1 MIMKPLKIISAEERL
16 SAPRGGK
23 ILIAGPTG
31 VGKTSLLR
39 TVDASRA
46 LLLDSEAG
54 DLSIQDVP
62 VATIQIDDWQTA
74 RDVACRI
81 GGPNS
86 SFSPLSCYSQA
97 HYDAVGGQLENLEQ
111 YDLIIADSIT
121 DVSRLCFR
129 WAEQQPEAR
138 SERTGARD
146 LRGAYGLLARE
157 LLLWLYQLQHVRAK
171 HVVFI
176 GILEK
181 VFDEFNRPVGFQV
194 QMEGAKVPREI
205 GAIVDEFIVMDWI
218 DLGDGKPTRAF
229 VCKQPNSWGYP
240 AKDRSGKLEQIEEPH
255 LGKLLAKLVNRRDS
269 VSPPKQT

>member
-1 MIMKPLKIISAEERL
+1 MKIIGADERL

-46 LLLDSEAG
+46 LLLESEAG
-54 DLSIQDVP
+54 DLSIRDVP
-62 VATIQIDDWQTA
+62 VDTIHINDWPTA

-81 GGPNS
+81 GGPNP
-86 SFSPLSCYSQA
+86 SFGPLSCYSQA
-97 HYDAVGGQLENLEQ
+97 HYEAVGGALENLDRYE
-111 YDLIIADSIT
+111 LIVADSIT
-121 DVSRLCFR
+121 HKSRLCFR
-129 WAEQQPEAR
+129 WAEEQPEAR
-138 SERTGARD
+138 SERTGAKD

-157 LLLWLYQLQHVRAK
+157 FLLWLYQLQHARTK

-181 VFDEFNRPVGFQV
+181 IFDEFNRPLGFQV
-194 QMEGAKVPREI
+194 QLEGAKVPREI
-205 GAIVDEFIVMDWI
+205 GAIVDEFVVMDWI
-218 DLGDGKPTRAF
+218 DFGDGKPVRAF
-229 VCKQPNSWGYP
+229 VCTSPNPWGYP
-240 AKDRSGKLEQIEEPH
+240 AKDRSGKLGQMEEPH